1 MFWLALLVV
10 AGLALAV
17 GSGAIGAGGA
27 KRPTLYQRS
36 MELAGQYRC
45 PVCQGESLA
54 AAGAPEAVEIRL
66 LIREWLREGWSPL
79 RIRSY
84 LVEHYGVSILE
95 KPPASG
101 VTSLVWILP
110 ALAAGFG
117 AVGLGFGFRR
127 WRRADVAAEAGAGP
141 PASTVT
147 AAAAA
152 LRTATPQ
159 RAILAAAVGPAVA
172 PDPET
177 EAGQAPSSEPVALD
191 GAPPA
196 PRRWP
201 YRYQRATLL
210 AGVALMVAAAGL
222 LVIDRSWSPRSA
234 GGTVTGSLT
243 GIPAELQ
250 QASALAATDPAAA
263 LALYGTVLTG
273 DPDQPVALTA
283 EGWIYAQ
290 AGFAAQASSF
300 LAKAERADPSYGPAH
315 FYRALVML
323 DYDKRPAVAVAEL
336 KWYLAH
342 RPDPALR
349 PVARA
354 ALAKAQSA
362 LR

>member
-54 AAGAPEAVEIRL
+54 AASAPEAVEIRL
-66 LIREWLREGWSPL
+66 LIRKWLREGWSPL

-127 WRRADVAAEAGAGP
+127 WRRADVTAEASVGP

-152 LRTATPQ
+152 LRTDTPQ
-159 RAILAAAVGPAVA
+159 RAILAATVGPAVA
-172 PDPET
+172 PDPEA

-196 PRRWP
+196 PGRWP

-210 AGVALMVAAAGL
+210 TGVALMVAAAGL
-222 LVIDRSWSPRSA
+222 LVLDRSWSPRSA

-250 QASALAATDPAAA
+250 QASALAATDPAARSRCTVRSWPETLTSLSRSLPRGGSTPRPA
-263 LALYGTVLTG
+263 SPPRHPPSWPKQRVPTRVTAPPISTGRLSCSTTTSGLPWRWPSSSGTWHA
-273 DPDQPVALTA
+273 P
-283 EGWIYAQ
+283 
-290 AGFAAQASSF
+290 
-300 LAKAERADPSYGPAH
+300 DPS
-315 FYRALVML
+315 
-323 DYDKRPAVAVAEL
+323 
-336 KWYLAH
+336 
-342 RPDPALR
+342 LR

-354 ALAKAQSA
+354 ALAKAESA